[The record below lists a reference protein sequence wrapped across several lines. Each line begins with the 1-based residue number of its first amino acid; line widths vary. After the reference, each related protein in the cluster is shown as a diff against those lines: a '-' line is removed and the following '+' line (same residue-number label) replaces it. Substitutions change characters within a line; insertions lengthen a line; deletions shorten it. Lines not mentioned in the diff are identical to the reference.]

1 MEMVWVPIIVAI
13 ISGPLVVVLQ
23 KLRKEN
29 TSQHAEG
36 QILLRMVGAKVDKIA
51 SKLDN
56 HIGWHEGLQV
66 TETRLNRQSVGGV
79 KNAVTICGHE

>member
-1 MEMVWVPIIVAI
+1 MPSQQAVVGFEMEMVWVPILVAI

-29 TSQHAEG
+29 TDQHAEG
-36 QILLRMVGAKVDKIA
+36 QILLRMVGTKVDKIA

-56 HIGWHEGLQV
+56 HIGWHEGKK
-66 TETRLNRQSVGGV
+66 ED
-79 KNAVTICGHE
+79 

>member
-23 KLRKEN
+23 RLRKEN
-29 TSQHAEG
+29 TEQHEEG
-36 QILLRMVGAKVDKIA
+36 RILLKMIGTKVDKIG

-56 HIGWHEGLQV
+56 HIGWHEGKK
-66 TETRLNRQSVGGV
+66 ED
-79 KNAVTICGHE
+79 

>member
-1 MEMVWVPIIVAI
+1 MPSQLGLVGFEMEMVWVPILVAI

-29 TSQHAEG
+29 TNQHAEG
-36 QILLRMVGAKVDKIA
+36 QILLRMVGTKVDKIG

-56 HIGWHEGLQV
+56 HIGWHEGKK
-66 TETRLNRQSVGGV
+66 E
-79 KNAVTICGHE
+79 E

>member
-1 MEMVWVPIIVAI
+1 MPSRLGPVGFEMEMVWVPIIVAI

-29 TSQHAEG
+29 TAQHAEG
-36 QILLRMVGAKVDKIA
+36 QILLRMVGTKVDKIA

-56 HIGWHEGLQV
+56 HIGWHEGRK
-66 TETRLNRQSVGGV
+66 ED
-79 KNAVTICGHE
+79 

>member
-1 MEMVWVPIIVAI
+1 MPSLSEVVGFEMEMVWVPIVVAI

-29 TSQHAEG
+29 TEQHEEG
-36 QILLRMVGAKVDKIA
+36 RILLKMIGSKVDKIG

-56 HIGWHEGLQV
+56 HIGWHEGQ
-66 TETRLNRQSVGGV
+66 
-79 KNAVTICGHE
+79 KDK

>member
-1 MEMVWVPIIVAI
+1 MPSRLVAVGFEMEMVWVPIIVAI

-36 QILLRMVGAKVDKIA
+36 QILLRMVGAKIDKIG

-56 HIGWHEGLQV
+56 HIGWHEGKEDQ
-66 TETRLNRQSVGGV
+66 
-79 KNAVTICGHE
+79 